1 MLITFL
7 RLVKSIYTQTAGQD
21 LNGGEV
27 SDSAADLHRRCPKP
41 GLVTFLKTQYGI
53 EDGSQYMV
61 TRHTC
66 ITSWL
71 LFYVTG
77 CHVAETSLVIILTK
91 CTKAK
96 VIKQVFYN
104 DSCSYYF

>member
-1 MLITFL
+1 
-7 RLVKSIYTQTAGQD
+7 
-21 LNGGEV
+21 
-27 SDSAADLHRRCPKP
+27 
-41 GLVTFLKTQYGI
+41 
-53 EDGSQYMV
+53 MV

-96 VIKQVFYN
+96 VIKQVSYN